1 MRQPERFLQAGLAGD
16 QAMMLQ
22 QRGFAV
28 LQRYRDMLRQL
39 AGAEG
44 GIGRAGDRIPAGRG
58 DHIVDGRDGPV
69 EDRHRRTMDSV
80 IVDHRLAS
88 GRVW

>member
-16 QAMMLQ
+16 QAVMLQ

-28 LQRYRDMLRQL
+28 LQRHRDMLRQF

-58 DHIVDGRDGPV
+58 DHIVNGRDGPV

>member
-1 MRQPERFLQAGLAGD
+1 MCQPERFLQAGLAGD

-44 GIGRAGDRIPAGRG
+44 GIGRAGDRIPMRPRRSYSGWPGWAG
-58 DHIVDGRDGPV
+58 
-69 EDRHRRTMDSV
+69 
-80 IVDHRLAS
+80 
-88 GRVW
+88 